1 MLMSKQKQNEV
12 KKLEFTKAQILSSK
26 KYEDKRDVISALLA
40 ENKTYSFND
49 VDNMISKFK
58 KGVVK

>member
-26 KYEDKRDVISALLA
+26 KYEGKRDVISALLV